1 MEEERESMV
10 WRGEFHCFGAFG
22 LSSPSYGDE
31 SEFIHKPSS
40 SDSTFSS
47 SALNWRSFPCSPYR
61 RMRSLRLRLLRSSLS
76 FSFAPAPVA
85 APEPGSAR
93 SPFGC
98 GVEVKDL
105 SQSSVMIELE
115 RLEGVRAS
123 FALLLSSSMLLL
135 LLLCCS
141 SNDI

>member
-1 MEEERESMV
+1 
-10 WRGEFHCFGAFG
+10 
-22 LSSPSYGDE
+22 
-31 SEFIHKPSS
+31 
-40 SDSTFSS
+40 
-47 SALNWRSFPCSPYR
+47 
-61 RMRSLRLRLLRSSLS
+61 MRSLRLRLLRSSLS

-123 FALLLSSSMLLL
+123 FALLLLSSMLLL

-141 SNDI
+141 SNDIEIFSAVVVALPSTTCSKRGPMTVRESLP